1 MDFLVSEEQTL
12 IEDTVKRLIE
22 KDYDFESRKKV
33 IASAGG
39 MSEAVWKQMAE
50 IGLLALP
57 FSEDSGGF
65 DAGSAGMLGVMK
77 SLGQGLTLE
86 PYLQTVALAGRLVDK
101 LGNAAQKSSLLGAV
115 AEGSVKLALAHGEA
129 QSRYNIAD
137 VATSAKASGSG
148 FVLNGTKTVV
158 IHGSQA
164 NKLVVSA
171 RTSGASTDHA
181 GISLFVVDSKA
192 AGVSMKTERCVD
204 NLRSADI
211 HFANVQVDASAL
223 LGKAG
228 ESFEA
233 LDEAIDFA
241 SVLLC
246 AEAVGA
252 MDFANT
258 TTLEYLKTR
267 KQFGVVIGS
276 FQALQ
281 HRMVD
286 MTIITRQCNSIT
298 LLAANAVDK
307 HAKGEMDVRL
317 RRRAV
322 AAARIKV
329 ADGCRLVG
337 QEAIQLHGGMGM
349 TQEMKVS
356 HTFKRLTMIGH
367 AFGDVDHFLERF
379 AAND

>member
-33 IASAGG
+33 IASPAG
-39 MSEAVWKQMAE
+39 MSDTVWKQMAE
-50 IGLLALP
+50 IGLMALP
-57 FSEDSGGF
+57 FSEESGGF
-65 DAGSAGMLGVMK
+65 NAGSAGMLGVMK

-86 PYLQTVALAGRLVDK
+86 PYLQTVALAGRLIDK
-101 LGNAAQKSSLLGAV
+101 LGNEAQKSSLLGAV
-115 AEGSVKLALAHGEA
+115 AEGSLKLALAHGEA
-129 QSRYNIAD
+129 QSRYNLAD
-137 VATSAKASGSG
+137 VATTAKAAGSG
-148 FVLNGTKTVV
+148 YVLNGTKTVV
-158 IHGSQA
+158 IHGSHA

-171 RTSGASTDHA
+171 RTSGGTTDQA
-181 GISLFVVDSKA
+181 GISLFVVDTKA
-192 AGVSMKTERCVD
+192 VGVTMKTERTVD
-204 NLRSADI
+204 NQRSADI
-211 HFANVQVDASAL
+211 NFANVQVDSAAL
-223 LGKAG
+223 LGPVGAA
-228 ESFEA
+228 FDA
-233 LDEAIDFA
+233 LDEAVDFA

-258 TTLEYLKTR
+258 TTLEYLKSR
-267 KQFGVVIGS
+267 KQFGVAIGS

-298 LLAANAVDK
+298 VLAANAVDK
-307 HAKGEMDVRL
+307 HAKGEMDVRQ

-356 HTFKRLTMIGH
+356 HTFKRLTVIGH